1 MEMPMLAIKQSK
13 ATRSMLVENSDKEA
27 DVAPKSEADSGKGT
41 SFSTSE
47 AEADGKFPWPLKLK
61 GIARVKPTHLSLIP
75 YVMH

>member
-27 DVAPKSEADSGKGT
+27 DVAPESEADSGKGM

-47 AEADGKFPWPLKLK
+47 AEADGIGTEEPVNP
-61 GIARVKPTHLSLIP
+61 GSLFTAIEDDASG
-75 YVMH
+75 